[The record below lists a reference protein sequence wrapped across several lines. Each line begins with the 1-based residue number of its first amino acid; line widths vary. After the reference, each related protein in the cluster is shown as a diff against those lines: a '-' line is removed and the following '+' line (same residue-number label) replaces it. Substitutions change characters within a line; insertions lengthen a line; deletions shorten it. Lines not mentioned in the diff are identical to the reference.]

1 MELIVAVIVT
11 DEETDVTEPLWV
23 AVIMELLWVVVIVDV
38 DIWDVFCETLVIL
51 GVDFKVVEV
60 IFVETPGVV
69 ILDVA
74 TGFKVVVVI
83 FFEENGVVDGFTVLL
98 EDAFIW
104 LEDTC
109 VVVPGDVVL
118 VFCGTI
124 DLTVLLGNLSWSE
137 LSTATFSRASSSSA
151 PSITTAQPP
160 RAPSPIVLR
169 AGRSG
174 LVGPQPRWRRR

>member
-1 MELIVAVIVT
+1 MEMWHLTTILSIRKTGPFSYILVT

-23 AVIMELLWVVVIVDV
+23 VVIMELLWVVVIVDV
-38 DIWDVFCETLVIL
+38 AIWDVFCETLVIL

-109 VVVPGDVVL
+109 VVVPAR
-118 VFCGTI
+118 I
-124 DLTVLLGNLSWSE
+124 
-137 LSTATFSRASSSSA
+137 SR
-151 PSITTAQPP
+151 SIKTGAM
-160 RAPSPIVLR
+160 S
-169 AGRSG
+169 
-174 LVGPQPRWRRR
+174 